1 MGRKLLSNIIIS
13 FAVVCVCAI
22 FTVGCS
28 ANDEKLLSNAR
39 SQADTI
45 LSDNGYSCTEIRT
58 EFLNTLTS
66 NEKEYKIYS
75 LTIYLETEETGDYE
89 SVWGSL
95 SVLKNSNY
103 EMDCFKEGRISIM
116 EYVFYEGGTYSISSL
131 NSYMLEKKGDYK
143 FKYVTETVP
152 HPDIPYVG
160 MSEELISF
168 TGLGDYSSRVK
179 HEGDNQHRHWVTYTY
194 YFSENGKT
202 TYIVQCQDGKVTS
215 VSGTSN

>member
-1 MGRKLLSNIIIS
+1 MGKKLLSKIIIGI
-13 FAVVCVCAI
+13 AAVCV
-22 FTVGCS
+22 FSFFVVGCS
-28 ANDEKLLSNAR
+28 ASDEKLLSNAR
-39 SQADTI
+39 NQADAL
-45 LSDNGYSCTEIRT
+45 LSDKGYSCTEIRT

-89 SVWGSL
+89 SIWGAL

-103 EMDCFKEGRISIM
+103 DMDCFKEGRISIM

-152 HPDIPYVG
+152 HPDLPYVG

-168 TGLGDYSSRVK
+168 TGLGEYASRVK